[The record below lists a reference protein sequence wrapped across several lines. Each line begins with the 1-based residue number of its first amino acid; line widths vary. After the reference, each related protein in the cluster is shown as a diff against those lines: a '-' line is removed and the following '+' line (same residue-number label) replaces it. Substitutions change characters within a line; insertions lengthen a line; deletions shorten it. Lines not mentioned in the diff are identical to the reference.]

1 MHRLKSLLQH
11 PKNPTLSLAGRV
23 AIVTGASR
31 GIGRAIAEG
40 LASAG
45 VVNHRA
51 SSAQA
56 DEVVAAIERA
66 GGRAAAIQADM
77 ANVTDIHRLV
87 SATIEKFGALDIL
100 VNNAG
105 VGNRTEMS
113 DMTEKEFDWT
123 MATNARG
130 PMFAIQAAVPCMRDN
145 GRIINISSCGTH
157 VAQITGLLAVYQM
170 SKGAL
175 EQLARCYMKEL
186 GVRGITINSVLPG
199 SVETELASD
208 TPQEIQR
215 CPYPPHR
222 SAPLRHGRR
231 NRGRRLLPRQRR
243 RPLDHR
249 RSHPGQRR
257 PGLDSLREKN
267 GRSAEALR
275 PFSYFCEVA

>member
-1 MHRLKSLLQH
+1 M
-11 PKNPTLSLAGRV
+11 NVSLAGRV

-45 VVNHRA
+45 AFVVVNHRA

-113 DMTEKEFDWT
+113 DVTEKEFDWT

-199 SVETELASD
+199 FVETELASD
-208 TPQEIQR
+208 TPQEYKDALI
-215 CPYPPHR
+215 
-222 SAPLRHGRR
+222 RR
-231 NRGRRLLPRQRR
+231 TALRRLGTAEEIAAAVCFLASDAARWITGEAIQV
-243 RPLDHR
+243 
-249 RSHPGQRR
+249 SG
-257 PGLDSLREKN
+257 GL
-267 GRSAEALR
+267 A
-275 PFSYFCEVA
+275 

>member
-1 MHRLKSLLQH
+1 L
-11 PKNPTLSLAGRV
+11 NLSLAGRV

-45 VVNHRA
+45 ASVIVNHRA

-56 DEVVAAIERA
+56 DEVVEAIERS

-77 ANVTDIHRLV
+77 ANVTDIYRLV

-105 VGNRTEMS
+105 VGHRTEMS

-123 MATNARG
+123 MVTNARG

-199 SVETELASD
+199 FVETELASD
-208 TPQEIQR
+208 TPQEYKDALI
-215 CPYPPHR
+215 
-222 SAPLRHGRR
+222 RR
-231 NRGRRLLPRQRR
+231 TALRRLGTAEEIAAAVCFLASDAARWITGEAIQV
-243 RPLDHR
+243 
-249 RSHPGQRR
+249 SG
-257 PGLDSLREKN
+257 GL
-267 GRSAEALR
+267 A
-275 PFSYFCEVA
+275 